1 MVVWYLLETI
11 RVSSSDTGLNA
22 ADLLKNLNEFSSVAR
37 YRRGAMVVARWSS
50 LNINTPASKMVT
62 GYAVLQ
68 VYENCSEIT
77 TQLLQ
82 R

>member
-68 VYENCSEIT
+68 VY
-77 TQLLQ
+77 
-82 R
+82 